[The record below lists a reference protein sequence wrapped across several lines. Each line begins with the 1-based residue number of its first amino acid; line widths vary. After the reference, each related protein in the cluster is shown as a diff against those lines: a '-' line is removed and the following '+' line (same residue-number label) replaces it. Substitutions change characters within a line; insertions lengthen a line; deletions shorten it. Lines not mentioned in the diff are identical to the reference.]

1 MQEFID
7 PKHYLNRFLLIVFT
21 ASSIVA
27 TICCIMM
34 SPHFPE
40 KETNDESGEDDVF
53 DQPDAF
59 EDFSYEDFLEYHQNY
74 SYSR

>member
-1 MQEFID
+1 M
-7 PKHYLNRFLLIVFT
+7 
-21 ASSIVA
+21 A